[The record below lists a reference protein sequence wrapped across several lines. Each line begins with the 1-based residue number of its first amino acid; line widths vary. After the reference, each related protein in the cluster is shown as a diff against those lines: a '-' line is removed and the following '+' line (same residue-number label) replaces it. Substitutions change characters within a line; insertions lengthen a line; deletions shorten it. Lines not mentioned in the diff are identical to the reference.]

1 MATYAMPLLES
12 QDAGQDLARRT
23 VCIKIQRSRL
33 GNSKK
38 VNSSQVEVDTDKTMI
53 AVSKRLFT
61 SNEYAA
67 IRNFDGEVTRYLES
81 TCLPFERGI
90 HLCPLPLL
98 KEVERKMREFADQ
111 RTNLVEAFVAVY
123 PELCQHAPGQLRA
136 LHNPLDYPPVEEVR
150 AAFDFNWRY
159 VSFGVPEQ
167 LREISAEIWDQ
178 EREKTANIMTEA
190 VSEVQVV
197 MRSAMADLVHHM
209 SDRLKD
215 GPDGKPGR
223 FHQTTVSKL
232 VEFLDS
238 FNFRNV
244 TDDAE
249 LKTQVERAKG
259 LLSGV
264 SAKDLKTA
272 AELRSHVRAGMDG
285 IAAQLDTMI
294 VQKGARKFRLED

>member
-1 MATYAMPLLES
+1 M
-12 QDAGQDLARRT
+12 
-23 VCIKIQRSRL
+23 

-38 VNSSQVEVDTDKTMI
+38 VNTSQVEVDTDKTMLTV
-53 AVSKRLFT
+53 AKRLFT

-98 KEVERKMREFADQ
+98 KQVERKMREFAEQ

-123 PELCQHAPGQLRA
+123 PELRQHAPGQLRA

-150 AAFDFNWRY
+150 AAFDFSWRY
-159 VSFGVPEQ
+159 VSFGVPDQ

-178 EREKTANIMTEA
+178 EREKTAKIMTEA

-215 GPDGKPGR
+215 GPDGKPAR

-249 LKTQVERAKG
+249 LKTLVERAKG

-272 AELRSHVRAGMDG
+272 AELRNHVRAGMDG